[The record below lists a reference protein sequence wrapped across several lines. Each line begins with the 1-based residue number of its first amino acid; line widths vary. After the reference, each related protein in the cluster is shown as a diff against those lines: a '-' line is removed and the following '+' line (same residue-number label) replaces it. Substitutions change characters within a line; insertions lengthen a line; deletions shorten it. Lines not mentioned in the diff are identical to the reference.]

1 MHAVSDLFN
10 QIFENPGHWTE
21 VKLNIAGQEYTQ
33 SNIISVSIS
42 GGLFDSPGIGNVNAR
57 QIDMEI
63 IPIGT
68 IPRQAQIQVFARVCV
83 DNLQSEWIPKG
94 VFFFSTREMDK
105 VSGILTVTGYDA
117 MLKAEN
123 VWLNEDYVYDNWPM
137 PQETAVADIAQR
149 MGIEVDSRTVLSD
162 DFPVEYPV
170 DEDGDLTMREALSF
184 IAVSDAGNWII
195 TDEGKLRLIRFG
207 DIPEQAGYLVTEY
220 GQPIQFAGEVLILV

>member
-94 VFFFSTREMDK
+94 VFFFSTRELDK

-137 PQETAVADIAQR
+137 PQETAVSDIAQR

-170 DEDGDLTMREALSF
+170 NEDGDLTMREALSF

-195 TDEGKLRLIRFG
+195 TDEGKLRLIRF
-207 DIPEQAGYLVTEY
+207 DDLPEVEGVLVTEH
-220 GQPIQFAGEVLILV
+220 GAPIVFAGEVTILV

>member
-1 MHAVSDLFN
+1 MHTVSDLFN

-94 VFFFSTREMDK
+94 VFFFSARALDK

-149 MGIEVDSRTVLSD
+149 MGIEVDSRTILSD

-195 TDEGKLRLIRFG
+195 TDEGKLRLIRF
-207 DIPEQAGYLVTEY
+207 DDLPEVEGVLVTEH
-220 GQPIQFAGEVLILV
+220 GAPIVFAGEVTILV

>member
-94 VFFFSTREMDK
+94 VFFFSTRELDK

-149 MGIEVDSRTVLSD
+149 MGIEVDSRTILSD

>member
-68 IPRQAQIQVFARVCV
+68 IPRQAQIQVFVRVC
-83 DNLQSEWIPKG
+83 LGEQASEWIPKG
-94 VFFFSTREMDK
+94 VFFFSTRELDK

-149 MGIEVDSRTVLSD
+149 MGVAVDPRTVLSD
-162 DFPVEYPV
+162 DFPVEKH
-170 DEDGDLTMREALSF
+170 DEEDGDKKMREEKSF
-184 IAVSDAGNWII
+184 KEDSDAGNWINK
-195 TDEGKLRLIRFG
+195 DEGKLRMISFG
-207 DIPEQAGYLVTEY
+207 DITEQADYLVKEY
-220 GQPIQFAGEVLILV
+220 GQTIQFAGEVLILV

>member
-1 MHAVSDLFN
+1 
-10 QIFENPGHWTE
+10 
-21 VKLNIAGQEYTQ
+21 
-33 SNIISVSIS
+33 
-42 GGLFDSPGIGNVNAR
+42 
-57 QIDMEI
+57 MEI

-68 IPRQAQIQVFARVCV
+68 IPRQAQIQVFVRVCV
-83 DNLQSEWIPKG
+83 GEQASEWIQKG
-94 VFFFSTREMDK
+94 VFFFSTRELDK

-149 MGIEVDSRTVLSD
+149 MGVSVDPRTVLSD

-170 DEDGDLTMREALSF
+170 DEEGDLTMREALSF

>member
-94 VFFFSTREMDK
+94 VFFFSTRELDK

-149 MGIEVDSRTVLSD
+149 MGIEVDCRTVLSD

-195 TDEGKLRLIRFG
+195 TDEGKLRLIRF
-207 DIPEQAGYLVTEY
+207 DDLPEVEGVLVTEH
-220 GQPIQFAGEVLILV
+220 GAPIVFAGEVTILV

>member
-21 VKLNIAGQEYTQ
+21 VKLDIAGQEYTQ

-94 VFFFSTREMDK
+94 VFFFSARELDK

-123 VWLNEDYVYDNWPM
+123 VWLNEDYIYDNWPM

-149 MGIEVDSRTVLSD
+149 MGIEVDSRTVLSN

-195 TDEGKLRLIRFG
+195 TDEGKLRLIRF
-207 DIPEQAGYLVTEY
+207 DDLPEVEGVLVTEH
-220 GQPIQFAGEVLILV
+220 GAPIVFAGEVTILV

>member
-170 DEDGDLTMREALSF
+170 DGDGDLTMREALSF

-195 TDEGKLRLIRFG
+195 TDEGKLRLIRF
-207 DIPEQAGYLVTEY
+207 DDLPEVEGVLVTEH
-220 GQPIQFAGEVLILV
+220 GAPIVFAGEVTILV

>member
-94 VFFFSTREMDK
+94 VFFFSTRELDK

-184 IAVSDAGNWII
+184 ISVSDAGNWII
-195 TDEGKLRLIRFG
+195 TDEGKLRLIRF
-207 DIPEQAGYLVTEY
+207 DDLPEVEGVLVTEH
-220 GQPIQFAGEVLILV
+220 GAPIVFAGEVTILV

>member
-42 GGLFDSPGIGNVNAR
+42 GGVFDSPGIGNVNAR

-83 DNLQSEWIPKG
+83 NNLQSEWIPKG
-94 VFFFSTREMDK
+94 VFFFSTRELDK

-123 VWLNEDYVYDNWPM
+123 VWLNEDYIYDNWPM
-137 PQETAVADIAQR
+137 PQDTAVADIAQR
-149 MGIEVDSRTVLSD
+149 MGIEVDSRTVLSN

-195 TDEGKLRLIRFG
+195 TDEGKLRLIRF
-207 DIPEQAGYLVTEY
+207 DDLPEVEGVLVTEH
-220 GQPIQFAGEVLILV
+220 GAPIVFAGEVTILV

>member
-1 MHAVSDLFN
+1 
-10 QIFENPGHWTE
+10 
-21 VKLNIAGQEYTQ
+21 
-33 SNIISVSIS
+33 
-42 GGLFDSPGIGNVNAR
+42 
-57 QIDMEI
+57 MEI
-63 IPIGT
+63 VPIGT
-68 IPRQAQIQVFARVCV
+68 IPRQAQINVFVRVCV
-83 DNLQSEWIPKG
+83 GEQASEWIPKG
-94 VFFFSTREMDK
+94 VFFFSTRELDK

-149 MGIEVDSRTVLSD
+149 MGVSVDPRTVFSD

-170 DEDGDLTMREALSF
+170 DEEGDLTMREALSF

>member
-63 IPIGT
+63 IPIGI

-195 TDEGKLRLIRFG
+195 TDEGKLRLIRF
-207 DIPEQAGYLVTEY
+207 DDLPEVEGVLVTEH
-220 GQPIQFAGEVLILV
+220 GAPIVFAGEVTILV

>member
-195 TDEGKLRLIRFG
+195 TDEGKLRLIRF
-207 DIPEQAGYLVTEY
+207 DDLPEVEGVLVTEH
-220 GQPIQFAGEVLILV
+220 GAPVVFAGEVTILV

>member
-94 VFFFSTREMDK
+94 VFFFSIREMDK

-195 TDEGKLRLIRFG
+195 TDEGKLRLIRF
-207 DIPEQAGYLVTEY
+207 DDLPEVEGVLVTEH
-220 GQPIQFAGEVLILV
+220 GAPIVFAGEVTILV

>member
-10 QIFENPGHWTE
+10 QIFENPGHWAE

-83 DNLQSEWIPKG
+83 GDLQSEWIPKG
-94 VFFFSTREMDK
+94 VFFFSTRELDK

-162 DFPVEYPV
+162 DFPVEYPA

-195 TDEGKLRLIRFG
+195 TDEGKLRLIRF
-207 DIPEQAGYLVTEY
+207 DDLPEVEGVLVTEH
-220 GQPIQFAGEVLILV
+220 GAPIVFAGEVTILV

>member
-94 VFFFSTREMDK
+94 VFFFSTRELDK

-195 TDEGKLRLIRFG
+195 TDEGKLRLIRF
-207 DIPEQAGYLVTEY
+207 DDLPEVEGVLVTEH
-220 GQPIQFAGEVLILV
+220 GAPVVFAGEVTILV

>member
-68 IPRQAQIQVFARVCV
+68 IPRQAQIRVFDRVCV

-94 VFFFSTREMDK
+94 VFFFSTRELDK

-195 TDEGKLRLIRFG
+195 TDEGKLRLIRF
-207 DIPEQAGYLVTEY
+207 DDLPEVEGVLVTEH
-220 GQPIQFAGEVLILV
+220 GAPIVFAGEVTILV

>member
-83 DNLQSEWIPKG
+83 NNLQSEWIPKG
-94 VFFFSTREMDK
+94 VFFFSTRELDK

-195 TDEGKLRLIRFG
+195 TDEGKLRLIRF
-207 DIPEQAGYLVTEY
+207 DDLPEVEGVLVTEH
-220 GQPIQFAGEVLILV
+220 GAPIVFSGEVTILV

>member
-94 VFFFSTREMDK
+94 VFFFSTRELDK
-105 VSGILTVTGYDA
+105 VSGILAVTGYDA

-195 TDEGKLRLIRFG
+195 TDEGKLRLIRF
-207 DIPEQAGYLVTEY
+207 DDLPEVEGVLVTEH
-220 GQPIQFAGEVLILV
+220 GAPIVFAGEVTILV

>member
-94 VFFFSTREMDK
+94 VFFFSTRELDK

>member
-1 MHAVSDLFN
+1 MHTVSDLFN

-94 VFFFSTREMDK
+94 VFFFSTRELDK

-137 PQETAVADIAQR
+137 PQEAAVADIAQR

>member
-195 TDEGKLRLIRFG
+195 TDEGKLRLIRF
-207 DIPEQAGYLVTEY
+207 DDLPEVEGVLVTEH
-220 GQPIQFAGEVLILV
+220 GAPIVFAGEVTILV

>member
-94 VFFFSTREMDK
+94 VFFFSIREMDK
-105 VSGILTVTGYDA
+105 ASGILTVTGYDA

-195 TDEGKLRLIRFG
+195 TDEGKLRLIRF
-207 DIPEQAGYLVTEY
+207 DDLPEVEGVLVTEH
-220 GQPIQFAGEVLILV
+220 GAPIVFAGEVTILV

>member
-94 VFFFSTREMDK
+94 VFFFSTRGMDK

-195 TDEGKLRLIRFG
+195 TDEGKLRLIRF
-207 DIPEQAGYLVTEY
+207 DDLPEVEGVLVTEH
-220 GQPIQFAGEVLILV
+220 GAPIVFAGEVTILV

>member
-1 MHAVSDLFN
+1 MHTVSDLFN

-94 VFFFSTREMDK
+94 VFFFSTRELDK

-149 MGIEVDSRTVLSD
+149 MGIEVDSRTILSD

-170 DEDGDLTMREALSF
+170 NEDGDLTMREALSF

-195 TDEGKLRLIRFG
+195 TDEGKLRLIRF
-207 DIPEQAGYLVTEY
+207 DDLPEVEGVLVTEH
-220 GQPIQFAGEVLILV
+220 GAPIVFAGEVTILV

>member
-94 VFFFSTREMDK
+94 VFFFSTRELDK

-149 MGIEVDSRTVLSD
+149 MGIEVDSRTVLSG

-195 TDEGKLRLIRFG
+195 TDEGKLRLIRF
-207 DIPEQAGYLVTEY
+207 DDLPEVEGVLVTEH
-220 GQPIQFAGEVLILV
+220 GAPVVFAGEVTILV

>member
-10 QIFENPGHWTE
+10 QISENPGHWTE

-195 TDEGKLRLIRFG
+195 TDEGKLRLIRF
-207 DIPEQAGYLVTEY
+207 DDLPEVEGVLVTEH
-220 GQPIQFAGEVLILV
+220 GAPIVFAGEVTILV

>member
-1 MHAVSDLFN
+1 MHTTSDLYN
-10 QIFENPGHWTE
+10 QIFSDPGHWTE
-21 VKLNIAGQEYTQ
+21 LKLDIAGQEYTQ
-33 SNIISVSIS
+33 GNIVSLSIS

-68 IPRQAQIQVFARVCV
+68 IPRQAQIQVFVRVC
-83 DNLQSEWIPKG
+83 LGEQASEWIPKG
-94 VFFFSTREMDK
+94 VFFFSTRELDK

-149 MGIEVDSRTVLSD
+149 MGVSVDPRTVLSD

-170 DEDGDLTMREALSF
+170 DEEGDLTMREALSF

>member
-94 VFFFSTREMDK
+94 VFFFSIREMDK

-195 TDEGKLRLIRFG
+195 TDEGKLRLIRF
-207 DIPEQAGYLVTEY
+207 DDLPEVEGVLVTEH
-220 GQPIQFAGEVLILV
+220 GAPVVFAGEVTILV

>member
-21 VKLNIAGQEYTQ
+21 VKLDIAGQEYTQ

-42 GGLFDSPGIGNVNAR
+42 GGVFDSPGIGNVNAR

-68 IPRQAQIQVFARVCV
+68 IPRQAKIQVFARVCV
-83 DNLQSEWIPKG
+83 DNFQSEWIPKG
-94 VFFFSTREMDK
+94 VFFFSTRELDK

-195 TDEGKLRLIRFG
+195 TDEGKLRLIRF
-207 DIPEQAGYLVTEY
+207 DDLPEVEGVLVTEH
-220 GQPIQFAGEVLILV
+220 GAPIVFAGEVTILV

>member
-68 IPRQAQIQVFARVCV
+68 IPRQAQIQVFARVRV

-94 VFFFSTREMDK
+94 VFFFSTRELDK

-195 TDEGKLRLIRFG
+195 TDEGKLRLIRF
-207 DIPEQAGYLVTEY
+207 DDLPEVEGVLVTEH
-220 GQPIQFAGEVLILV
+220 GAPIVFAGEVTILV

>member
-94 VFFFSTREMDK
+94 VFFFSTRELDK
-105 VSGILTVTGYDA
+105 VSGILAVTGYDA

>member
-94 VFFFSTREMDK
+94 VFFFSIREMDK

>member
-68 IPRQAQIQVFARVCV
+68 IPRQAQIQVFARVCA

>member
-94 VFFFSTREMDK
+94 VFFFSIREMDK

-123 VWLNEDYVYDNWPM
+123 VWLNKDYVYDNWPM